1 MDMDTY
7 ALGLRKTAK
16 LIEDGRIDDF
26 VKNKYASFNKGIG
39 KTIVDKNITL
49 EELHKHALELQDV
62 EVDSGRQE
70 YLESILNQILFG

>member
-7 ALGLRKTAK
+7 ALGLRRTAK
-16 LIEDGRIDDF
+16 LIEDSRSDDF

-49 EELHKHALELQDV
+49 EELHKRALELQDV